1 MHRLVCIPPSMC
13 TALLVAPEKTS
24 LLRWLQTAFCVH
36 RLQCAPP
43 CVCTGFYVHR
53 LVHARTCMWTARL
66 VSANPPPLRL
76 VGAPIDPPPARL
88 VSAPKPPPRASL
100 APTPPSPAR
109 LVSADP
115 PPVHLLSANPPP
127 PVQTER
133 PFGCGAL
140 WAPSSTR
147 AVAPQPVQP
156 APVAPRAG
164 KHSLRPGA
172 PPPARGT
179 PSAVGSRTQPAWQ
192 HHLCLRQSRSAGLTP
207 VVPRTTAFP
216 CQQAVVEWLGSMS

>member
-1 MHRLVCIPPSMC
+1 MEAVKGSQLDRCGYPLSNLHREPPGVRVPLQLHHRRLGQHSPVHSS
-13 TALLVAPEKTS
+13 AVA
-24 LLRWLQTAFCVH
+24 
-36 RLQCAPP
+36 
-43 CVCTGFYVHR
+43 G
-53 LVHARTCMWTARL
+53 
-66 VSANPPPLRL
+66 
-76 VGAPIDPPPARL
+76 DPWRPDSHL
-88 VSAPKPPPRASL
+88 
-100 APTPPSPAR
+100 PTPA
-109 LVSADP
+109 
-115 PPVHLLSANPPP
+115 PPP
-127 PVQTER
+127 PSSTER

-147 AVAPQPVQP
+147 AVVPQPVQP